1 MATYNLLTN
10 TTIVFFRG
18 WVTWKRGHVWRSN
31 EVKVSFM
38 CHHVIRIICVYTAP
52 NKRNGCVAYTSFFLS
67 LYNSHLSRSR
77 SISNPRNIHPSLGHS
92 RIGIGRNPAILPVP
106 YPNNRHPILFSRHL
120 YQSIPLP
127 PGHLAAWQASEELK
141 TTIPVLS
148 LVCTYMACLCWG
160 LLAMCVCVCVCVC
173 VFVCVCVCVCVCV
186 WPS

>member
-1 MATYNLLTN
+1 MKITNCTRTLFFSFLFSLFDGNLQFLLIN
-10 TTIVFFRG
+10 TTIVFIRG

-31 EVKVSFM
+31 EVKVSFI

-52 NKRNGCVAYTSFFLS
+52 NKRNGCVAYISFFPS
-67 LYNSHLSRSR
+67 FNNSHRSR

-148 LVCTYMACLCWG
+148 LVCVKRSKEME
-160 LLAMCVCVCVCVC
+160 MVR
-173 VFVCVCVCVCVCV
+173 
-186 WPS
+186 